1 MKDVCAGV
9 PVCSS
14 LRQRKEEHME
24 RTSREACNISPAGLM
39 TPRDAAVYIGV
50 KINTLAV
57 WRMTNKYGLP
67 FVKLGKVVRYRKADL
82 DEWINKNVSTD
93 RAD

>member
-1 MKDVCAGV
+1 MMKDVCAGV
-9 PVCSS
+9 SVCSS

-24 RTSREACNISPAGLM
+24 RTNKEACNISPAGLM

-57 WRMTNKYGLP
+57 WRMTNRYGLRYL
-67 FVKLGKVVRYRKADL
+67 KLGKAIRYRKDDL
-82 DEWINKNVSTD
+82 DEWLASKAVD
-93 RAD
+93 KG

>member
-1 MKDVCAGV
+1 
-9 PVCSS
+9 
-14 LRQRKEEHME
+14 ME
-24 RTSREACNISPAGLM
+24 RTCREPCNISPAGLM

-67 FVKLGKVVRYRKADL
+67 YLKLGKAIRYRKEDL
-82 DEWINKNVSTD
+82 DAWLVSKSVG
-93 RAD
+93 